1 MTLDLCSAANKIA
14 LKHNLLISLT
24 LPLEILNIESRALGL
39 NISFLKKIRDGVADS
54 RISKQ
59 KSSKKKLQPGTSNYK
74 NVGIEP
80 GLVSNY
86 PNKLFMGQNK
96 SDL

>member
-39 NISFLKKIRDGVADS
+39 NISFLQPAI
-54 RISKQ
+54 ISLCLIY
-59 KSSKKKLQPGTSNYK
+59 SI
-74 NVGIEP
+74 V
-80 GLVSNY
+80 
-86 PNKLFMGQNK
+86 
-96 SDL
+96 SDLEKNGILITLDDLKRKNCDKDMC